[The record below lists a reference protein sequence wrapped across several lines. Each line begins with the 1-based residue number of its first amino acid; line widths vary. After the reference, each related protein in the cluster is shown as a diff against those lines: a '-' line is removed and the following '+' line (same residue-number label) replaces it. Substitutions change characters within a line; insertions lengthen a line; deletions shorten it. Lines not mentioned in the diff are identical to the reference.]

1 MLHIMQVKQFRWN
14 TLLRALRTRSLG
26 EMPCAQPAHLVPKH
40 LRGGGRSGGRGPRE
54 AKGQEKDD
62 RDSRGRIVGGVVRK
76 REKEPKRKRGRM
88 PIKQAR
94 MQEERARAPAKS
106 QGGDTHGYK
115 ERARSLSRRH
125 P

>member
-54 AKGQEKDD
+54 AKGQEKGD
-62 RDSRGRIVGGVVRK
+62 RDSRGRRIVGGGG
-76 REKEPKRKRGRM
+76 EKER
-88 PIKQAR
+88 
-94 MQEERARAPAKS
+94 KS
-106 QGGDTHGYK
+106 QKGRQNAD
-115 ERARSLSRRH
+115 
-125 P
+125 